1 MNHIALKVAAAIIT
15 FMLGV
20 GCVYVGWLASRSY
33 DIPPLNNYEFEVD
46 PDLALAA
53 ERIALQTPQRSLEEE
68 WREVTT
74 TSLCTGGV
82 YYNPDLEAQREAEAS
97 GEIYS
102 ESPLFNPFLLMP
114 SLKRDQHAAIDFLIR
129 QIPDRA
135 PTHAH
140 VCPQAMMT
148 KGEMAI
154 YCLQYMLKVNWYDLK
169 EEYAVRYQ
177 YMYKTDV
184 MESQYL
190 LKRILRSRSGAREMQ
205 KLWTEYYRSH
215 ASSIPVGQSE

>member
-20 GCVYVGWLASRSY
+20 GCVYVGWLASRSD
-33 DIPPLNNYEFEVD
+33 DIPPIANYEFEVD
-46 PDLALAA
+46 PDPSHAA
-53 ERIALQTPQRSLEEE
+53 ERLVFQEPQRSLEEE
-68 WREVTT
+68 WKEITT

-82 YYNPDLEAQREAEAS
+82 YYNPELEAQREAEAA

-114 SLKRDQHAAIDFLIR
+114 SLKRGQHAAIDFLIR

-135 PTHAH
+135 LTHAH
-140 VCPQAMMT
+140 VCPQATMT
-148 KGEMAI
+148 KGEMAV
-154 YCLQYMLKVNWYDLK
+154 YCLQQMLKVNWYDLK
-169 EEYAVRYQ
+169 EEYAARYH

-190 LKRILRSRSGAREMQ
+190 LKGILKSTSRAREMQ
-205 KLWTEYYRSH
+205 ELWTEYYRSH
-215 ASSIPVGQSE
+215 ASSIPGGQSQ

>member
-1 MNHIALKVAAAIIT
+1 MKHIALKVAAAIIT

-33 DIPPLNNYEFEVD
+33 DIPPLNNYAFEVD

-53 ERIALQTPQRSLEEE
+53 ERLALQQPQRSLEEE
-68 WREVTT
+68 WKELTT

-82 YYNPDLEAQREAEAS
+82 YYDPERD
-97 GEIYS
+97 S
-102 ESPLFNPFLLMP
+102 ETERGAFSELPLFNPYSLMP
-114 SLKRDQHAAIDFLIR
+114 SLKRDRHAAIYFLLE

-140 VCPQAMMT
+140 VCPQATMT

-154 YCLQYMLKVNWYDLK
+154 YCLQHMLKVNWYDLK
-169 EEYAVRYQ
+169 EQYAVRYH

-190 LKRILRSRSGAREMQ
+190 LKGILGSRSGAREMQ

-215 ASSIPVGQSE
+215 ASSIPGGPSE